1 MNLTDEGTRTI
12 TNMKTV
18 RKENLNFEEL
28 ISEGLPVHVPD
39 NFTAEFMMVYG
50 TLRVG
55 QGNWKNYL
63 SKGRT
68 KYMDTQ
74 AMQGWHY
81 GGGLSADYTGNPDTH
96 LVVDIFQV
104 DPNRLE
110 ELNPPVD
117 RLEGCTR
124 ESEWGYQPAAV
135 PVTLKAGTVMF
146 DGTMIQEDTVVIA
159 KAYPIIG
166 CKPVGSDYLGTYE
179 ELNMEAMA
187 DHIGYN
193 HPENGNNFI
202 QYYTK

>member
-1 MNLTDEGTRTI
+1 
-12 TNMKTV
+12 MKRV
-18 RKENLNFEEL
+18 RRENLNLDEVKT
-28 ISEGLPVHVPD
+28 EGLPVHVPD

-55 QGNWKNYL
+55 QGNWRNYL
-63 SKGRT
+63 NGDRS

-74 AMQGWHY
+74 AMPGWHY
-81 GGGLSADYTGNPDTH
+81 GGGLSADYTGNPDTN

-104 DPNRLE
+104 DPERLE

-124 ESEWGYQPAAV
+124 ESEYGYQPAAV
-135 PVTLKAGTVMF
+135 PVTLKAGTIMF
-146 DGTMIQEDTVVIA
+146 DGTMLEEDTVVVA
-159 KAYPIIG
+159 KAYPVFG
-166 CKPVGSDYLGTYE
+166 SKVVGNDYLGVYE
-179 ELNMEAMA
+179 KLNMAEMA

-202 QYYTK
+202 QFYTK